1 MKKFIILLCTAI
13 LCNSMLVCA
22 KESPVKSGSDD
33 SGIVLSQTASD
44 SVTVHDLGND
54 VVVYEYV
61 VDSDPLSKLAS
72 PFSINAKSA
81 SSYYN
86 YTVSGTTVLSVKYS
100 ANFSYGHTD
109 GIVRVTNPSYTVVT
123 KASSCI
129 IYKIST
135 STSNGNPGYVKLTC
149 NYNYSGTALSGTST
163 LYCNNNGNTY

>member
-33 SGIVLSQTASD
+33 SGIELSQTASD

-81 SSYYN
+81 SKYYN
-86 YTVSGTTVLSVKYS
+86 YIASNTTVLSVKYS

-109 GIVRVTNPSYTVVT
+109 GIVRVTNPSYTVISQSTSVAI
-123 KASSCI
+123 KQ
-129 IYKIST
+129 IYT

-149 NYNYSGTALSGTST
+149 NFNYNGTAVSDGGKLC
-163 LYCNNNGNTY
+163 CNNNGNTY

>member
-1 MKKFIILLCTAI
+1 MKKFIVLLCTAI

-22 KESPVKSGSDD
+22 KDKQVNTGTYNTDIE
-33 SGIVLSQTASD
+33 LSQTASD

-72 PFSINAKSA
+72 PFSVNAKSA
-81 SSYYN
+81 SKYYN
-86 YTVSGTTVLSVKYS
+86 YTVSNTTVLSVKYS

-109 GIVRVTNPSYTVVT
+109 GIVRVTNPSYTVISQSSAVT
-123 KASSCI
+123 IKQI
-129 IYKIST
+129 FT

-149 NYNYSGTALSGTST
+149 NFNYNGTTVSGGGK